1 MNHPTG
7 DVYPPSHDEL
17 REQLVRIQI
26 SIEATEW
33 GKYIVRYIRWKIHTY
48 SMPCKEHPRTRWRD
62 DQPWSVQQRSICP
75 DLQNRS
81 EERSAGLS
89 KILHE
94 MKGVRKTRRT
104 VQRNHRSS
112 SRRFQLR
119 LSDGILQVRNE
130 LFDMGH
136 GQPLN

>member
-1 MNHPTG
+1 MTNHGRPN
-7 DVYPPSHDEL
+7 S
-17 REQLVRIQI
+17 VRFAQ
-26 SIEATEW
+26 
-33 GKYIVRYIRWKIHTY
+33 TY
-48 SMPCKEHPRTRWRD
+48 KE
-62 DQPWSVQQRSICP
+62 
-75 DLQNRS
+75 NRS

-89 KILHE
+89 KIFHE

-104 VQRNHRSS
+104 VQRHHRSS